1 MMKQNEIMKP
11 NCDKCEWHHLRAGY
25 SYNWK
30 IGVTT
35 HNVMID
41 VCIHPTLD
49 DLKLTNSKGQ
59 KEYHIE
65 KCEVRNINQTCKYFQ
80 PKSSLIRKIIDIFT
94 GKKIIDVYDRYN
106 NLKTHTA
113 YEFYKE
119 A

>member
-1 MMKQNEIMKP
+1 MKP

-25 SYNWK
+25 SYNWRT
-30 IGVTT
+30 GEEQ

-41 VCIHPTLD
+41 VCIHPILD
-49 DLKLTNSKGQ
+49 DLKHTNFKGD
-59 KEYHIE
+59 KEYRVV
-65 KCEVRNINQTCKYFQ
+65 KCEIRNKNQTCNYFQ
-80 PKSSLIRKIIDIFT
+80 PKSSLIRKIIDTFT

-106 NLKTHTA
+106 KLKTHTA